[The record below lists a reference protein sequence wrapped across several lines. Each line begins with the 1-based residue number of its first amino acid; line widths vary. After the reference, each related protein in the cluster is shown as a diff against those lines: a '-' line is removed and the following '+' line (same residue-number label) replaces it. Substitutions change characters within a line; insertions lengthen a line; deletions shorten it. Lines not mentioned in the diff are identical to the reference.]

1 MGLWVRKGKH
11 YDASQPQELAKL
23 NQAMAGRGPFVLRF
37 EGAVF
42 RLKFDEAPYRNG
54 LRLDA
59 ALSGVWRIVDMA
71 DSDGIPGLHATR
83 NDLTFKASRILV
95 ADADLQDKMDALRRE
110 GRSSVVQELLE
121 RAERSVKPPV
131 AD

>member
-1 MGLWVRKGKH
+1 MGVWARKGKH
-11 YDASQPQELAKL
+11 YDVGEPQELGKL
-23 NQAMAGRGPFVLRF
+23 SQAMAGRGPFVLRF

-42 RLKFDEAPYRNG
+42 KLKFEEASYRNG

-59 ALSGVWRIVDMA
+59 ALTGAWRVVDMA

-83 NDLTFKASRILV
+83 NDLSFKASRILV
-95 ADADLQDKMDALRRE
+95 ADAELQDKMDALRRE
-110 GRSSVVQELLE
+110 GCRSLLKELLE
-121 RAERSVKPPV
+121 RAEKAVKPAV